1 MTVKWST
8 KTLEQ
13 RIQEERDRF
22 TPETPVLPDTSRWA
36 NQIDAP
42 LVTSFEAMRP
52 QFQEPQDVVIRRQAP
67 TTPGGLPQQPAIPKM
82 ATEKPT
88 EEPIDLPFWQKSLQ
102 VFSAP
107 FSWVDENLIKPGW
120 GVAATTLGVL
130 EDVPRLAGEDFFEWK
145 KRSWAG
151 WESPGIDINVPWSDE
166 SMRLDVRGVLEFAPW
181 LLLPGAGKVGTG
193 VRAGIGIAGALSKFV
208 RVGRVLG
215 RTIEFSPWGVVEKTA
230 GAALK
235 GAFKGAVAGGA
246 KVSEAVGE
254 RVFGKY
260 VPPPIPASVQKFT
273 NYTRDV
279 IKPARKEFQV
289 AKKGLRTRQEQGVLD
304 VIQGY
309 EAGTVSY
316 QELRHALDAAQKGGI
331 KIEYSLTRKA
341 LAKRKNRAIMET
353 EEKVA
358 RGEFSSAEGQR
369 LINKINDSPEFS
381 AVSFSRAEIKEMVD
395 IIVQASESGFVRA
408 DSVRA
413 FKNFMTI
420 RTLPQEH
427 NLRDWAKIFGNDFAK
442 EVHEISKL
450 SHSKFD
456 QVLDFLNIGRSLQ
469 ASIDLSATARQGL
482 ILGLL
487 RPTQVPKWFGKQLK
501 ALVSEKWSYEIDD
514 VMRTDPMFNEVLRAT
529 KAYIAPIRG
538 ATLGGAEELFASS
551 IARRIPGI
559 RRSERAFVTYINQAR
574 WETLK
579 SGYAAMKAQGAS
591 EAEMELLG
599 KFVDF
604 ASGRGRIPKS
614 LEKFNHVFN
623 ATLFSPKLQAATMQ
637 LPRQIGRMLIS
648 QNPYMRKE
656 AAKTLLTFVG
666 GGVGLLSLL
675 NATGN
680 KVETDPRSGDFG
692 KIKVG
697 DTRLDIWRGYLQY
710 TRFIAQMLTGE
721 RKSAYGNM
729 NKAERSE
736 VASRFLQSKSSPA
749 FGLMA
754 DLLRGETFMGEPIFN
769 DTTGFSRAAMQRVI
783 PLAMQDIMDAVEQNG
798 SNGALVAA
806 PAMLGIGA
814 LTYVNNYIRVKNK
827 IAEDEGFTSWDE
839 IDPKTQREIENR
851 NAELQ
856 AAQIDFDRQVMGTAW
871 GDWRNAGQAIDDVF
885 THNVE
890 QASAKFSASGNG
902 IEYRDDITTA
912 FAERR
917 GGFAAREREDRFADI
932 VKRNNITNTAEAL
945 VSLGPEQLAIKVYYD
960 ALFGEDMYDEFGD
973 YRFDEARLR
982 KEQLQQ
988 QLGAEMFDYVEEYQ
1002 GLKFE
1007 NLPAEFHELQEA
1019 KEIMKP
1025 YWAVREEV
1033 AKMFGVAFSESSR
1046 GQTMISKIRKGK
1058 RLTDPRMEAAYQR
1071 FYSR

>member
-1 MTVKWST
+1 
-8 KTLEQ
+8 
-13 RIQEERDRF
+13 
-22 TPETPVLPDTSRWA
+22 
-36 NQIDAP
+36 
-42 LVTSFEAMRP
+42 
-52 QFQEPQDVVIRRQAP
+52 
-67 TTPGGLPQQPAIPKM
+67 
-82 ATEKPT
+82 
-88 EEPIDLPFWQKSLQ
+88 
-102 VFSAP
+102 
-107 FSWVDENLIKPGW
+107 
-120 GVAATTLGVL
+120 
-130 EDVPRLAGEDFFEWK
+130 
-145 KRSWAG
+145 
-151 WESPGIDINVPWSDE
+151 
-166 SMRLDVRGVLEFAPW
+166 
-181 LLLPGAGKVGTG
+181 
-193 VRAGIGIAGALSKFV
+193 
-208 RVGRVLG
+208 
-215 RTIEFSPWGVVEKTA
+215 
-230 GAALK
+230 
-235 GAFKGAVAGGA
+235 
-246 KVSEAVGE
+246 
-254 RVFGKY
+254 
-260 VPPPIPASVQKFT
+260 
-273 NYTRDV
+273 
-279 IKPARKEFQV
+279 
-289 AKKGLRTRQEQGVLD
+289 
-304 VIQGY
+304 
-309 EAGTVSY
+309 
-316 QELRHALDAAQKGGI
+316 
-331 KIEYSLTRKA
+331 
-341 LAKRKNRAIMET
+341 
-353 EEKVA
+353 
-358 RGEFSSAEGQR
+358 
-369 LINKINDSPEFS
+369 
-381 AVSFSRAEIKEMVD
+381 
-395 IIVQASESGFVRA
+395 
-408 DSVRA
+408 
-413 FKNFMTI
+413 
-420 RTLPQEH
+420 
-427 NLRDWAKIFGNDFAK
+427 
-442 EVHEISKL
+442 
-450 SHSKFD
+450 
-456 QVLDFLNIGRSLQ
+456 
-469 ASIDLSATARQGL
+469 
-482 ILGLL
+482 
-487 RPTQVPKWFGKQLK
+487 
-501 ALVSEKWSYEIDD
+501 
-514 VMRTDPMFNEVLRAT
+514 
-529 KAYIAPIRG
+529 
-538 ATLGGAEELFASS
+538 
-551 IARRIPGI
+551 
-559 RRSERAFVTYINQAR
+559 
-574 WETLK
+574 
-579 SGYAAMKAQGAS
+579 
-591 EAEMELLG
+591 
-599 KFVDF
+599 
-604 ASGRGRIPKS
+604 
-614 LEKFNHVFN
+614 
-623 ATLFSPKLQAATMQ
+623 
-637 LPRQIGRMLIS
+637 MLIS